1 MALVVFRVRLGF
13 PSSMCADL
21 ISRSATDI
29 LVGSLNS
36 YRTTHETPEF
46 QDAGSP
52 HQEST
57 VATATIK
64 MPEPVIY
71 TPGPSS
77 RSSSVFV
84 PSGRSSGEHG
94 VYIISDDGYDSPP
107 PVDERIAEMKNERRY
122 RLLLTHA
129 FHSSRK
135 LFHFY
140 FDDKTNGPP
149 SN

>member
-1 MALVVFRVRLGF
+1 MVFRVRLWF
-13 PSSMCADL
+13 PSSTCTNL
-21 ISRSATDI
+21 TSGSATDI

-36 YRTTHETPEF
+36 YHTSHETPESE
-46 QDAGSP
+46 DAGSP

-77 RSSSVFV
+77 RSSSVLV

-107 PVDERIAEMKNERRY
+107 PADERIAEIKNERRY

-135 LFHFY
+135 LSNFY
-140 FDDKTNGPP
+140 SDEKTNGLP

>member
-1 MALVVFRVRLGF
+1 MVFRVRLRF
-13 PSSMCADL
+13 PCSMCADL
-21 ISRSATDI
+21 ISRLATDI

-36 YRTTHETPEF
+36 HHAVHETPEF
-46 QDAGSP
+46 RDPSSP

-57 VATATIK
+57 VATEAIK

-77 RSSSVFV
+77 RSSSVFI

-107 PVDERIAEMKNERRY
+107 PFDERIAEMKNERRY

-129 FHSSRK
+129 FHPSRK
-135 LFHFY
+135 LF
-140 FDDKTNGPP
+140 KLLL
-149 SN
+149 

>member
-1 MALVVFRVRLGF
+1 VVFRVRLLF
-13 PSSMCADL
+13 PSSTCADL
-21 ISRSATDI
+21 ISRSVTDI

-36 YRTTHETPEF
+36 YHTTHETPEF

-71 TPGPSS
+71 TPGTSS

-107 PVDERIAEMKNERRY
+107 PVDERIAEIKNERRY

-140 FDDKTNGPP
+140 SDDKTNGLP